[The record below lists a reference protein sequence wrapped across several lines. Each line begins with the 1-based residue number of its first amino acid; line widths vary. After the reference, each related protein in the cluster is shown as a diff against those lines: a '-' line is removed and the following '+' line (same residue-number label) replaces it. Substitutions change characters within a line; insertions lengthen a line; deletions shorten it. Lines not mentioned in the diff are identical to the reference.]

1 MGVNNTYFP
10 VCAVL
15 VGGIRAIGQKV
26 DSFCFSA
33 RGRFG
38 LSTARK
44 CEKLNQP
51 KSRTQVLESGPGN

>member
-1 MGVNNTYFP
+1 MGVNNKYFP

-15 VGGIRAIGQKV
+15 AGGIRAKGQKV

-38 LSTARK
+38 LSTAKK
-44 CEKLNQP
+44 CVKN
-51 KSRTQVLESGPGN
+51 